1 MYIAVLILG
10 AVLLAAIVREDL
22 GAGYAMQPSE
32 LA

>member
-1 MYIAVLILG
+1 MYIVVLILG

-22 GAGYAMQPSE
+22 GVGYAMTPGE

>member
-10 AVLLAAIVREDL
+10 AVVLAAIVREDL
-22 GAGYAMQPSE
+22 GAGYTMTPSE